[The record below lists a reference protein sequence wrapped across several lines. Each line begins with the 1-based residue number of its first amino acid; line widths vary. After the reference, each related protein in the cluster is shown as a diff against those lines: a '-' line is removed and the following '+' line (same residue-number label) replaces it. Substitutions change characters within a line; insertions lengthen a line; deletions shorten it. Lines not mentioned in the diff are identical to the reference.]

1 MEEVVSREKVEPLS
15 LETVFFFIYY
25 FIFSHNLLD

>member
-15 LETVFFFIYY
+15 LETFNQENERGFESFI
-25 FIFSHNLLD
+25 IM